1 MGQRLKM
8 RNFRIRL
15 LPDSVYVCRLPAD
28 AQVPPCA
35 IASPVFSVTRTAEE
49 LSLICREDCVPQHA
63 QTHGPWRIFQLEG
76 PIPFTETGVLAKI
89 LNPLADRKIGIFA
102 ISTFDTDYILVA
114 VTDVESAASAL
125 RSAGHAI
132 VVVEPRPTIA

>member
-1 MGQRLKM
+1 M

-28 AQVPPCA
+28 AQIPPCA
-35 IASPVFSVTRTAEE
+35 IASPIFSITRTAEE

-63 QTHGPWRIFQLEG
+63 QTQGPWRIFQLEG
-76 PIPFTETGVLAKI
+76 PVPFTETGVLARI
-89 LNPLADRKIGIFA
+89 LDPLADQRIGIFA

-114 VTDVESAASAL
+114 ATAVEGAVSAL
-125 RSAGHAI
+125 RAAGHVI